1 MNCKEAA
8 ECVSAL
14 FDSHQLSREVAAHL
28 ADCPECRVRLNE
40 YAEMGAELRDMGSA
54 AAPQAIPE
62 GRWRLAEP
70 AAANHWLRKWRGTM
84 RIPRFAFA
92 LMLIAI
98 FVLSGGLALVK
109 ARPQARGPVLLLRA
123 KIPGKGVVTTCTG
136 RVTPEYDM
144 CSFSAVALPG
154 TLTGSLRFI
163 SRDGDRVQIGIRTKY
178 EPPGRTP
185 AWGYDEE
192 LKDVPL
198 ERFWMDPDRPLS
210 VPIAGFGTME
220 IYGEFR
226 DHEPPLPSPDATLD
240 PAANELRIW
249 SAFMIRDNRILADM
263 NNMFVET
270 QEPDSAIV
278 LYVPKQGRFVFS
290 LKPFDGAIEADIQA
304 NRIQFAENG
313 HSYLLITGGPVARTS
328 YAHVWVLH
336 QPEWRPVGVGPG
348 DLADHLFVSR
358 DKLANVLSN

>member
-1 MNCKEAA
+1 
-8 ECVSAL
+8 
-14 FDSHQLSREVAAHL
+14 
-28 ADCPECRVRLNE
+28 
-40 YAEMGAELRDMGSA
+40 
-54 AAPQAIPE
+54 
-62 GRWRLAEP
+62 
-70 AAANHWLRKWRGTM
+70 M

-98 FVLSGGLALVK
+98 FALSGGLALVK
-109 ARPQARGPVLLLRA
+109 ARPQAGGNVLLLRA
-123 KIPGKGVVTTCTG
+123 KIPGKGVISTCTG
-136 RVTPEYDM
+136 RVSPEQDM
-144 CSFSAVALPG
+144 CSFAAIDLPG
-154 TLTGSLRFI
+154 SLTASLRFI
-163 SRDGDRVQIGIRTKY
+163 SRDGDRVQIGIRAKY

-198 ERFWMDPDRPLS
+198 ERFWMEPDKPFS
-210 VPIAGFGTME
+210 VPIAGFGAME

-226 DHEPPLPSPDATLD
+226 DHEPPLPDPDATLD
-240 PAANELRIW
+240 PGLDELRIW
-249 SAFMIRDNRILADM
+249 SPFLIRDNRILADM
-263 NNMFVET
+263 SFAYAET
-270 QEPDSAIV
+270 RVQDLDSAIE

-336 QPEWRPVGVGPG
+336 QPEWRPVGPG

-358 DKLANVLSN
+358 DKLANILSN

>member
-1 MNCKEAA
+1 MNCAEAA

-14 FDSHQLSREVAAHL
+14 FDGEAISREVAAHL
-28 ADCPECRVRLNE
+28 ADCHECRVRLNE
-40 YAEMGAELRDMGSA
+40 YAEMGAELRDMASA
-54 AAPQAIPE
+54 PAPQAIPE

-70 AAANHWLRKWRGTM
+70 AAANNWLRKWRGTM

-92 LMLIAI
+92 LMLGVI

-109 ARPQARGPVLLLRA
+109 ARSVARGPVLVLRA
-123 KIPGKGVVTTCTG
+123 RISGRGVVASCTG
-136 RVTPEYDM
+136 RVTPEQDM
-144 CSFSAVALPG
+144 CSFGALAPPG
-154 TLTGSLRFI
+154 SLTASLRFI

-178 EPPGRTP
+178 EPPGKTP
-185 AWGYDEE
+185 ATGYDEE
-192 LKDVPL
+192 LRDVPL
-198 ERFWMDPDRPLS
+198 ERFWMDPDKPLS

-226 DHEPPLPSPDATLD
+226 DHEPPPPDPDATLD
-240 PAANELRIW
+240 PGPDELRIW
-249 SAFMIRDNRILADM
+249 SPFLIRDNRILADM
-263 NNMFVET
+263 SFAYAGTRV
-270 QEPDSAIV
+270 QPLDLAIV

-313 HSYLLITGGPVARTS
+313 HSYLLITGGPVARTG

-336 QPEWRPVGVGPG
+336 QPEWRPVGPG
-348 DLADHLFVSR
+348 DLADHLFVSQA
-358 DKLANVLSN
+358 KLPDVLSN